1 MGDNVTLYPVC
12 TGTVPLSTD
21 TSPDTSTSARMTPD
35 EKRSAFSLSSIYALR
50 MLGLFMVLPVF
61 MIEAR
66 HYEGGDDASTV
77 GFAMG
82 IYGLVQALLQ
92 IPFGLAADRWG
103 RKRVIYLGLGLL
115 ALGSVI
121 GAMATSVTG
130 LAWGR
135 ALQGAGAISAAVT
148 ALLADQTRD
157 EVRTKGMA
165 LVGGSIGLMFALSLL
180 LGPVL
185 SGWGGLSAIFG
196 VTLGLAVGGMLIVR
210 WWTPKEMPL
219 QTHAKS
225 GHSLWGLLVHPDLI
239 RLNFGVF
246 ALYAV
251 QLASWVAIPALLV
264 QSGVVST
271 DHGYVYLPAV
281 LLSFVVMGMTLFPLE
296 RKGHLRPLFLA
307 CIALVLAVQAAWGWL
322 AWQGHPSLWLLAV
335 LLFLF
340 FCGFNVLEASQPSLA
355 SRLAP
360 AGARGAALGVYNTLQ
375 SLGIFAGGAMGG
387 WLVKRSGAHGVFL
400 ASGLLM
406 LVWLVV
412 AWHTRYVRSA
422 PSASATAH

>member
-1 MGDNVTLYPVC
+1 MGDNVMFHTVC

-61 MIEAR
+61 MIEAQ
-66 HYEGGDDASTV
+66 HYEGGQDASAV

-92 IPFGLAADRWG
+92 IPFGLAADRFG

-130 LAWGR
+130 LAFGR

-185 SGWGGLSAIFG
+185 SGWGGMSAIFA

-219 QTHAKS
+219 QTHVKS
-225 GHSLWGLLVHPDLI
+225 PHSLWGLLVHPDLI

-264 QSGVVST
+264 QAGVAGS

-307 CIALVLAVQAAWGWL
+307 CIALVLAVQAAWGWMTL
-322 AWQGHPSLWLLAV
+322 GQPQLGLLGL

-340 FCGFNVLEASQPSLA
+340 FITMKSS
-355 SRLAP
+355 
-360 AGARGAALGVYNTLQ
+360 
-375 SLGIFAGGAMGG
+375 
-387 WLVKRSGAHGVFL
+387 
-400 ASGLLM
+400 
-406 LVWLVV
+406 
-412 AWHTRYVRSA
+412 
-422 PSASATAH
+422 

>member
-1 MGDNVTLYPVC
+1 MGDNVMFHTVC
-12 TGTVPLSTD
+12 TGTVSLSTD
-21 TSPDTSTSARMTPD
+21 TSLDPHTSVRMTTD
-35 EKRSAFSLSSIYALR
+35 EKRSAFSLASIYALR

-66 HYEGGDDASTV
+66 HYEGGQDASAV

-82 IYGLVQALLQ
+82 IYGLVQAVLQ

-135 ALQGAGAISAAVT
+135 ALQGGGAISAAVT

-196 VTLGLAVGGMLIVR
+196 VTLGLAVVGMLTVR

-219 QTHAKS
+219 HKAQTSH
-225 GHSLWGLLVHPDLI
+225 HSLWGLLVHPDLI

-264 QSGVVST
+264 QAGVVSS

-281 LLSFVVMGMTLFPLE
+281 LLSFVVMGVTLFPME
-296 RKGHLRPLFLA
+296 RRGQLRPLFLG
-307 CIALVLAVQAAWGWL
+307 CIALVLVVQLAWGWM
-322 AWQGHPSLWLLAV
+322 AWHSAPSLGLLAV
-335 LLFLF
+335 LLFVF

-360 AGARGAALGVYNTLQ
+360 TGSRGAALGVYNTLQ
-375 SLGIFAGGAMGG
+375 SLGIFAGGAFGG
-387 WLVKRSGAHGVFL
+387 WLVKRGGAHEVFL

-406 LVWLVV
+406 LIWLAV
-412 AWHTRYVRSA
+412 AWGTRYVRSA
-422 PSASATAH
+422 PSANSTAH

>member
-1 MGDNVTLYPVC
+1 M
-12 TGTVPLSTD
+12 STD
-21 TSPDTSTSARMTPD
+21 TPLDPNAPTRMTAD
-35 EKRSAFSLSSIYALR
+35 EKRSAFSLAGIYALR

-66 HYEGGDDASTV
+66 QYEGGQDASAV

-82 IYGLVQALLQ
+82 IYGLVQAMLQ

-115 ALGSVI
+115 AIGSVI

-135 ALQGAGAISAAVT
+135 ALQGGGAISAAVT

-157 EVRTKGMA
+157 EVRTKGMV
-165 LVGGSIGLMFALSLL
+165 LVGGSIGLMFAFSLL

-185 SGWGGLSAIFG
+185 SGWGGLSAIFA
-196 VTLGLAVGGMLIVR
+196 VTLCLALMGMVMVR

-219 QTHAKS
+219 AMLQTS
-225 GHSLWGLLVHPDLI
+225 SHSLWGLLVHRDLI

-264 QSGVVST
+264 QAGVAST

-281 LLSFVVMGMTLFPLE
+281 LLSFVVMGVTLFPME
-296 RKGHLRPLFLA
+296 RRGQLRPLFLG
-307 CIALVLAVQAAWGWL
+307 CIALVLLVQL
-322 AWQGHPSLWLLAV
+322 AWAWMAWLSAPSLGWLAV
-335 LLFLF
+335 LLFVF

-360 AGARGAALGVYNTLQ
+360 VGSRGAALGVYNTLQ
-375 SLGIFAGGAMGG
+375 SLGIFAGGALGG
-387 WLVKRSGAHGVFL
+387 WLVKRGGAHGVFL
-400 ASGLLM
+400 ASGILLM
-406 LVWLVV
+406 AWLAV
-412 AWHTRYVRSA
+412 AWGTRYVRSS
-422 PSASATAH
+422 PETLGTAH